1 MNKTYKIPARDI
13 SLNDSYDVIIAG
25 GGPAGCAA
33 AIAASREG
41 ASVLLI
47 EQSGALGGMS
57 TGGLVPFWA
66 PFSDGE
72 KIVYRSIAEE
82 VFTALKKSMPE
93 IVDKDAVDWVSINS
107 ENLKCIY
114 DDLVKGSGADILFNT
129 FVTDV
134 NMRGRYIDSI
144 ITANKQKLTA
154 YRAKIYIDCT
164 GDADIAAWAGCDF
177 HKGND
182 KGSLQAATLCFAL
195 ANVDMDEYMAHSPM
209 HSDSS
214 NSIMHKIVASGKYPS
229 IKEAHMCIKPIGG
242 DVIGINAGH
251 IWGVDNTKPVSVS
264 KGLIEGRKYAHELRR
279 ALAETL
285 PEVFGKSL
293 VVMTAPL
300 LGVRETRRI
309 VGDYTLNI
317 DDYIA
322 RRTFEDEIG
331 RNCYFVDVHRAPGE
345 DENSPEAQQ
354 RHYGRGESHGI
365 PYRCLIPED
374 ADNLLVAGKC
384 ISTDRPMQGS
394 MRVMP
399 ACLVTGE
406 AAGRAAAIAAAHGDN
421 TRDID
426 IRELR
431 TRLIKN
437 GAYIKLLQN

>member
-1 MNKTYKIPARDI
+1 
-13 SLNDSYDVIIAG
+13 
-25 GGPAGCAA
+25 
-33 AIAASREG
+33 
-41 ASVLLI
+41 
-47 EQSGALGGMS
+47 
-57 TGGLVPFWA
+57 
-66 PFSDGE
+66 
-72 KIVYRSIAEE
+72 
-82 VFTALKKSMPE
+82 
-93 IVDKDAVDWVSINS
+93 
-107 ENLKCIY
+107 
-114 DDLVKGSGADILFNT
+114 
-129 FVTDV
+129 
-134 NMRGRYIDSI
+134 
-144 ITANKQKLTA
+144 
-154 YRAKIYIDCT
+154 
-164 GDADIAAWAGCDF
+164 
-177 HKGND
+177 
-182 KGSLQAATLCFAL
+182 
-195 ANVDMDEYMAHSPM
+195 MAHSPM

-214 NSIMHKIVASGKYPS
+214 NSIIHKIVASGKYPS

-285 PEVFGKSL
+285 PEAFGRSL

-365 PYRCLIPED
+365 PYRCLIPKD
-374 ADNLLVAGKC
+374 ADNLLVAGRC